1 VARWPDLQSF
11 LWHLERQGELR
22 RVRVEVD
29 PNLEIT
35 EIATRVVREEG
46 PALLFERVRGST
58 YPLAINI
65 FGSRRRVRMALGRD
79 PGAVGE
85 ELAGLVERLN
95 PPTLRGLWSTRGTL
109 RRMLSMRT
117 AASRR
122 ALCQEVEEAPDL
134 DALPALTC
142 WPGDGGRFITF
153 PLVLT
158 EDPQTRRRNLGIY
171 RMHIFGRD
179 RTGMHWQVQKGG
191 GFHYYRAEQ
200 QGRPLEA
207 AVVLGADPTLMLSA
221 VLPLPEDLDEVAFSG
236 LLRGQPTGMV
246 RARTLSLRVPASAE
260 FVLEGVVPADERETE
275 GPFGDHFG
283 HYSGAAPFPVFHVRR
298 VTRRRNP
305 VYPAA
310 VVGKP
315 PQEDRY
321 LGDAAQEMLTP
332 LIKIVHPELRDL
344 WAYYEAGF
352 HNLLVASVEVRFTKE
367 AMKTALGL
375 LGQGQLALTKV
386 VILVGPEVNVRDFE
400 AVLRAIQRHFNPGE
414 DFALIPRAPLD
425 TLDFTGVRPDGR
437 PSGRMHYGSKMILD
451 ATPKPDQPPASEPA
465 RSTGGPAPMTVDP
478 AAACPQVRA
487 WRLVADSLLAVQVE
501 GDGRAALQELLGL
514 EGLGSVRMVAAVSP
528 DVRLESNTELLWGI
542 FTRFDPAH
550 DVLFQ
555 EVELRGAWPLYR
567 GRLGID
573 STFKEGY
580 PEPLAMTEE
589 IRNKVDQRWE
599 EYWR

>member
-1 VARWPDLQSF
+1 VAGWPDLQSF
-11 LWHLERQGELR
+11 LGYLERQGELR

-29 PNLEIT
+29 PALEIT
-35 EIATRVVREEG
+35 EIATRVIREEG
-46 PALLFERVRGST
+46 PALLFERVQGSP

-65 FGSRRRVRMALGRD
+65 FGNRRRIRLALGRE
-79 PGAVGE
+79 PGTIGE

-95 PPTLRGLWSTRGTL
+95 PPSPKGFWSARRTL

-117 AASRR
+117 ARSRK
-122 ALCQEVEEAPDL
+122 ALSQEVEEAPDL
-134 DALPALTC
+134 EALPALTC
-142 WPGDGGRFITF
+142 WPKDGGRFITF

-158 EDPQTRRRNLGIY
+158 EDPQTHRRNLGIY

-179 RTGMHWQVQKGG
+179 STGMHWQIQKGG
-191 GFHYYRAEQ
+191 GFHYYRSEQ
-200 QGRPLEA
+200 QGRPLEV
-207 AVVLGADPTLMLSA
+207 AVVLGGDPALMLGA
-221 VLPLPEDLDEVAFSG
+221 VLPLPEDIDEVAFSG
-236 LLRGQPTGMV
+236 FLRGRPTGMV
-246 RARTLSLRVPASAE
+246 PARTLSLPVPAAAE
-260 FVLEGVVPADERETE
+260 FVLEGVVRPGERQME

-298 VTRRRNP
+298 LTRRRNP

-321 LGDAAQEMLTP
+321 LGDAAQEMLAP
-332 LIKIVHPELRDL
+332 LIKIIHPELRDL

-386 VILVGPEVNVRDFE
+386 VVLVGPDVNVRDFG
-400 AVLRAIQRHFNPGE
+400 AVLRAVQLHFNPAE

-425 TLDFTGVRPDGR
+425 TLDFTGVR
-437 PSGRMHYGSKMILD
+437 MHYGSKMILD
-451 ATPKPDQPPASEPA
+451 ATPNADRPPA
-465 RSTGGPAPMTVDP
+465 GPPTPMTIDP
-478 AAACPQVRA
+478 TAACPQVRS
-487 WRLVADSLLAVQVE
+487 WRLLADALLAVQVE
-501 GDGRAALQELLGL
+501 GDGRTALQQLLGL
-514 EGLGSVRMVAAVSP
+514 EGLGGVCAVAAVSP
-528 DVRLESNTELLWGI
+528 DVCLENDAELLWGI
-542 FTRFDPAH
+542 FTRFDPAR

-555 EVELRGAWPLYR
+555 EVELRGAWPVYR
-567 GRLGID
+567 GRMGID

-580 PEPLAMTEE
+580 PEPLAMTDE
-589 IRNKVDQRWE
+589 IRRKVDERWQ

>member
-1 VARWPDLQSF
+1 VARFPDLQAF
-11 LWHLERQGELR
+11 LTHLERQGELR

-29 PNLEIT
+29 PALEIT
-35 EIATRVVREEG
+35 EIATRTVREEG
-46 PALLFERVRGST
+46 PALLFERVQGSP

-65 FGSRRRVRMALGRD
+65 FGSRRRIRMALGRE
-79 PGAVGE
+79 PGAIGE

-95 PPTLRGLWSTRGTL
+95 PPGPRALWSVRGTL
-109 RRMLSMRT
+109 RRMLSIRT
-117 AASRR
+117 ARSHK

-142 WPGDGGRFITF
+142 WPEDGGRFITF

-158 EDPQTRRRNLGIY
+158 QDPQTQRRNMGIY
-171 RMHIFGRD
+171 RMHVFARD
-179 RTGMHWQVQKGG
+179 TTGMHWQVQKGG

-200 QGRPLEA
+200 RGQPLEV
-207 AVVLGADPTLMLSA
+207 AVALGGDPALMLGA

-236 LLRGQPTGMV
+236 FLRGQPTGMV
-246 RARTLSLRVPASAE
+246 PARTLSLRVPASAE
-260 FVLEGVVPADERETE
+260 FVLEGIVPPGERQVE

-332 LIKIVHPELRDL
+332 LIKVLHSELRDL

-386 VILVGPEVNVRDFE
+386 VVLVGRDVNVHDFE

-425 TLDFTGVRPDGR
+425 SLDFTGV
-437 PSGRMHYGSKMILD
+437 RMHYGSKMILD
-451 ATPKPDQPPASEPA
+451 ATPKADQPPASA
-465 RSTGGPAPMTVDP
+465 PAPMTIDP
-478 AAACPQVRA
+478 SAACRQVRS
-487 WRLVADSLLAVQVE
+487 WRLLAGTLLTAQVE
-501 GDGRAALQELLGL
+501 GDGRTALQELLSL
-514 EGLGSVRMVAAVSP
+514 EGLGGVRMVAAVSP
-528 DVRLESNTELLWGI
+528 DVDLENNTELLWGI
-542 FTRFDPAH
+542 FTRFDPAR

-555 EVELRGAWPLYR
+555 EVELHGAWPVYR

-580 PEPLAMTEE
+580 PEPLAMTDE
-589 IRNKVDQRWE
+589 IRRKVDQRWE

>member
-1 VARWPDLQSF
+1 VAGWPDLQTF
-11 LWHLERQGELR
+11 LGYLERQDELR

-29 PNLEIT
+29 PALEIT

-46 PALLFERVRGST
+46 PALLFERVRGSS

-65 FGSRRRVRMALGRD
+65 FGSRRRIEMALGRE
-79 PGAVGE
+79 PGAIGE

-95 PPTLRGLWSTRGTL
+95 PPSLRALWSAKGAL

-117 AASRR
+117 TKGRR

-134 DALPALTC
+134 DRLPTLTC
-142 WPGDGGRFITF
+142 WPKDGGRFVTF

-158 EDPQTRRRNLGIY
+158 EDPETHRRNLGIY
-171 RMHIFGRD
+171 RMHVFGRD

-200 QGRPLEA
+200 LGRPLEVV
-207 AVVLGADPTLMLSA
+207 VVLGGDPALMLSA

-236 LLRGQPTGMV
+236 FLRGRPTAMAP
-246 RARTLSLRVPASAE
+246 ARTLSLRVPASAE
-260 FVLEGVVPADERETE
+260 FVLEGVVPPSERQTE

-283 HYSGAAPFPVFHVRR
+283 HYSGAAPFPVFHLRR
-298 VTRRRNP
+298 VTRRTSP

-321 LGDAAQEMLTP
+321 LGDAAQEMLGS
-332 LIKIVHPELRDL
+332 LIKVIHPELRDL

-386 VILVGPEVNVRDFE
+386 VVLVGPDVNGRDFE
-400 AVLRAIQRHFNPGE
+400 EVLRAVQQHFNPGE

-425 TLDFTGVRPDGR
+425 TLDFTGVR
-437 PSGRMHYGSKMILD
+437 MHYGSKMVLD
-451 ATPKPDQPPASEPA
+451 ATPKADQRPA
-465 RSTGGPAPMTVDP
+465 GQPAPMTIDP
-478 AAACPQVRA
+478 AAVCPQVRA
-487 WRLVADSLLAVQVE
+487 WRLIADALLAVQVE
-501 GDGRAALQELLGL
+501 GDGKAALQQLLGL
-514 EGLGSVRMVAAVSP
+514 EGLGGVCMVAAVSP
-528 DVRLESNTELLWGI
+528 DVRLENNAELLWGM
-542 FTRFDPAH
+542 FTRFDPAR

-555 EVELRGAWPLYR
+555 EVELRGAWPVYR
-567 GRLGID
+567 GRMGID

-580 PEPLAMTEE
+580 PEPLTMTDE
-589 IRNKVDQRWE
+589 IRRKVDERWE
-599 EYWR
+599 EYWRG

>member
-1 VARWPDLQSF
+1 LAKWPDLQTF
-11 LWHLERQGELR
+11 LEHLERHGELL

-29 PNLEIT
+29 PALEIT

-46 PALLFERVRGST
+46 PALLFERVQGSP

-65 FGSRRRVRMALGRD
+65 FGSRRRIRMALGRE
-79 PGAVGE
+79 PAAIGE

-95 PPTLRGLWSTRGTL
+95 PPTLPAVWSTRATL

-117 AASRR
+117 VRSRR
-122 ALCQEVEEAPDL
+122 ALCQEVDEAPDL
-134 DALPALTC
+134 ETLPALTC

-158 EDPQTRRRNLGIY
+158 QDPQTHRRNLGIY
-171 RMHIFGRD
+171 RMHVFAGD

-200 QGRPLEA
+200 RGRPLEV
-207 AVVLGADPTLMLSA
+207 AVVLGGDPALMLSA

-236 LLRGQPTGMV
+236 FLRGQPTGMV
-246 RARTLSLRVPASAE
+246 PARTLSLRVPASAE
-260 FVLEGVVPADERETE
+260 FILEGAVPPGERAME

-305 VYPAA
+305 IYPAA

-321 LGDAAQEMLTP
+321 LGDAAQEMLGP
-332 LIKIVHPELRDL
+332 LIKVVHPELRDL

-352 HNLLVASVEVRFTKE
+352 HNLLVASVEVRFAKE

-386 VILVGPEVNVRDFE
+386 VILVGPDVNVRDFE
-400 AVLRAIQRHFNPGE
+400 AVLRAVQQHFNPGE
-414 DFALIPRAPLD
+414 DFALIPRAPVD
-425 TLDFTGVRPDGR
+425 TLDFTGV
-437 PSGRMHYGSKMILD
+437 SMHYGSKMILD
-451 ATPKPDQPPASEPA
+451 ATPKTYQSPASAE
-465 RSTGGPAPMTVDP
+465 GGSAFGGGGAAPMTIDP
-478 AAACPQVRA
+478 SAACRQVRS
-487 WRLVADSLLAVQVE
+487 WRLLADTLLAVQVE
-501 GDGRAALQELLGL
+501 GDGQSALRELLGL
-514 EGLGSVRMVAAVSP
+514 DGLGGVRMVAAVSP
-528 DVRLESNTELLWGI
+528 DVRLERNTELIWGI
-542 FTRFDPAH
+542 FTRFDPAR

-555 EVELRGAWPLYR
+555 EVELRGAWPVYR
-567 GRLGID
+567 GRIGID
-573 STFKEGY
+573 STLKEGY
-580 PEPLAMTEE
+580 PEPLTMTDE
-589 IRNKVDQRWE
+589 IRRKVDQRWE

>member
-1 VARWPDLQSF
+1 MASWPDLQTF
-11 LWHLERQGELR
+11 LQHLERRGELR
-22 RVRVEVD
+22 RVRIEVD
-29 PNLEIT
+29 PALEIT

-46 PALLFERVRGST
+46 PALLFERVRGSP

-65 FGSRRRVRMALGRD
+65 FGSRRRIRMALGRE
-79 PGAVGE
+79 PGAIGE

-95 PPTLRGLWSTRGTL
+95 PPTLRGLLSARGTL

-117 AASRR
+117 TRSRR
-122 ALCQEVEEAPDL
+122 ALSQEVEEAPDL
-134 DALPALTC
+134 DTLPALTC
-142 WPGDGGRFITF
+142 WPGDGGRFLTF

-158 EDPQTRRRNLGIY
+158 EDPQTHRRNLGIY
-171 RMHIFGRD
+171 RMHVFAPD
-179 RTGMHWQVQKGG
+179 RTGMHWQIQKGG

-200 QGRPLEA
+200 QGRPLEV
-207 AVVLGADPTLMLSA
+207 AVVLGGDPALMLSA

-236 LLRGQPTGMV
+236 FLRGQPAGMV
-246 RARTLSLRVPASAE
+246 PARTLSLRVPASAE
-260 FVLEGVVPADERETE
+260 FILEGVVPPGERQTE

-283 HYSGAAPFPVFHVRR
+283 HYSGEAPFPVFHLRR

-305 VYPAA
+305 IYPAA

-321 LGDAAQEMLTP
+321 LGDAAQAMLGP
-332 LIKIVHPELRDL
+332 LIKIMHPELRDL
-344 WAYYEAGF
+344 WGYYEAGF

-375 LGQGQLALTKV
+375 LGQGQLSLTKV
-386 VILVGPEVNVRDFE
+386 VILVGPDVDVRDFD

-425 TLDFTGVRPDGR
+425 TLDFTGVR
-437 PSGRMHYGSKMILD
+437 MHYGSKMILD
-451 ATPKPDQPPASEPA
+451 ATPKADQPPA
-465 RSTGGPAPMTVDP
+465 GGPAPMTVDP
-478 AAACPQVRA
+478 SAACRQVRS
-487 WRLVADSLLAVQVE
+487 WRVLADTLLAVQVE
-501 GDGRAALQELLGL
+501 GDGRSALRELLGL
-514 EGLGSVRMVAAVSP
+514 DGLGGVRMVAAVSP

-542 FTRFDPAH
+542 FTRFDPAR

-555 EVELRGAWPLYR
+555 EAELRGAWPIYR

-573 STFKEGY
+573 STLKEGY
-580 PEPLAMTEE
+580 PEPLTMTDE
-589 IRNKVDQRWE
+589 IQRKVDRRWE

>member
-1 VARWPDLQSF
+1 MAGWPDLQAF
-11 LWHLERQGELR
+11 LGHLESQEELR

-29 PNLEIT
+29 HALEIT

-46 PALLFERVRGST
+46 PALVFERVRGSP

-65 FGSRRRVRMALGRD
+65 FGSRRRIEMALGRE
-79 PGAVGE
+79 PGAIGE

-95 PPTLRGLWSTRGTL
+95 PPSLRALWSAKGTL

-117 AASRR
+117 AKGRR

-134 DALPALTC
+134 DRLPALTC

-158 EDPQTRRRNLGIY
+158 EDPQTHRRNLGIY
-171 RMHIFGRD
+171 RMHVFDRD

-200 QGRPLEA
+200 LGRPLEV
-207 AVVLGADPTLMLSA
+207 AVVLGGDPALMLAA

-236 LLRGQPTGMV
+236 FLRGRPTAMAP
-246 RARTLSLRVPASAE
+246 ARTLSLRVPASAE
-260 FVLEGVVPADERETE
+260 FVLEGVVPPGERQTE

-283 HYSGAAPFPVFHVRR
+283 HYSGAAPFPVFHLRR

-321 LGDAAQEMLTP
+321 LGDAAQEMLGP
-332 LIKIVHPELRDL
+332 LIKVIHPELRDL

-386 VILVGPEVNVRDFE
+386 VVLVGPDVNVRSFE
-400 AVLRAIQRHFNPGE
+400 DVLRAVQRHFNPGE

-425 TLDFTGVRPDGR
+425 TLDFTGVR
-437 PSGRMHYGSKMILD
+437 MHYGSKMVLD
-451 ATPKPDQPPASEPA
+451 ATPKADQPP
-465 RSTGGPAPMTVDP
+465 TGGPAPMTIDP
-478 AAACPQVRA
+478 AAVCPQVRA
-487 WRLVADSLLAVQVE
+487 WRLLAETLLAVQVE
-501 GDGRAALQELLGL
+501 GDGKAALQQLLGL
-514 EGLGSVRMVAAVSP
+514 EGLGGVCMVAAVSP
-528 DVRLESNTELLWGI
+528 NVRLENNAELLWGM
-542 FTRFDPAH
+542 FTRFDPAR

-555 EVELRGAWPLYR
+555 EVELRGAWPVYR
-567 GRLGID
+567 GRMGID

-580 PEPLAMTEE
+580 PEPLTMTDET
-589 IRNKVDQRWE
+589 RRKVDERWA

>member
-1 VARWPDLQSF
+1 MAKWPDLQTF
-11 LWHLERQGELR
+11 LAHLERQGELR

-29 PNLEIT
+29 PALEIT
-35 EIATRVVREEG
+35 EIVTRTVREEG
-46 PALLFERVRGST
+46 PALLFERVRGSP

-65 FGSRRRVRMALGRD
+65 FGSRRRIRMALGRE

-85 ELAGLVERLN
+85 ELAGLAERLN
-95 PPTLRGLWSTRGTL
+95 PPTPRGLWSARGTL

-117 AASRR
+117 AGSRR

-158 EDPQTRRRNLGIY
+158 EDPQTHRRNMGIY
-171 RMHIFGRD
+171 RMHVLARD

-200 QGRPLEA
+200 RGQPLEV
-207 AVVLGADPTLMLSA
+207 AVVLGGDPALMLGA

-236 LLRGQPTGMV
+236 FLRGQPTGMV
-246 RARTLSLRVPASAE
+246 PARSLSLRVPASAE
-260 FVLEGVVPADERETE
+260 FVLEGVVPPGERETE

-283 HYSGAAPFPVFHVRR
+283 HYSGAAPFPVFHLRR

-321 LGDAAQEMLTP
+321 LGDAAQEMLSP
-332 LIKIVHPELRDL
+332 LIKVLHPELRDL

-386 VILVGPEVNVRDFE
+386 VVLVGPDVNVRDFE

-425 TLDFTGVRPDGR
+425 SLDFTGV
-437 PSGRMHYGSKMILD
+437 RMHYGSKMIID
-451 ATPKPDQPPASEPA
+451 ATPKADQPPA
-465 RSTGGPAPMTVDP
+465 GQPAPMTVDP
-478 AAACPQVRA
+478 SAACRQVRS
-487 WRLVADSLLAVQVE
+487 WRLLADTLLVIQVE
-501 GDGRAALQELLGL
+501 GDGRTALQELLGL
-514 EGLGSVRMVAAVSP
+514 EGLGGVRMVAAVSP
-528 DVRLESNTELLWGI
+528 DVHLENNAELLWGI
-542 FTRFDPAH
+542 FTRFDPAR

-555 EVELRGAWPLYR
+555 EVELRGAWPVYR

-580 PEPLAMTEE
+580 PEPLTMTEE
-589 IRNKVDQRWE
+589 IRRKVDQRWE

>member
-1 VARWPDLQSF
+1 MAGWPDLQTF
-11 LWHLERQGELR
+11 LGHLERQEELR

-29 PNLEIT
+29 SALEIT

-46 PALLFERVRGST
+46 PALLFERVQGSS

-65 FGSRRRVRMALGRD
+65 FGSRRRIEMALGRE
-79 PGAVGE
+79 PGAIGE
-85 ELAGLVERLN
+85 ELASLVERLN
-95 PPTLRGLWSTRGTL
+95 PPSARAFWSAKGTL

-117 AASRR
+117 SKGRGAP
-122 ALCQEVEEAPDL
+122 CQEVEEAPDL
-134 DALPALTC
+134 DRLPALTC

-158 EDPQTRRRNLGIY
+158 EDPETHRRNLGIY
-171 RMHIFGRD
+171 RMHVFGPD

-191 GFHYYRAEQ
+191 GFHYYRAERL
-200 QGRPLEA
+200 GRPLEV
-207 AVVLGADPTLMLSA
+207 AVVLGGDPALMLSA
-221 VLPLPEDLDEVAFSG
+221 VLPLPEDIDEVAFSG
-236 LLRGQPTGMV
+236 FLRGRPTAMAQ
-246 RARTLSLRVPASAE
+246 ARTLSLRVPAGAE
-260 FVLEGVVPADERETE
+260 FVLEGLVPPDERQTE

-283 HYSGAAPFPVFHVRR
+283 HYSGAAPFPVFHLRR
-298 VTRRRNP
+298 VTRRRSP

-321 LGDAAQEMLTP
+321 LGDAAQEMLGP
-332 LIKIVHPELRDL
+332 LIKVIHPELRDL

-367 AMKTALGL
+367 SMKTALGL

-386 VILVGPEVNVRDFE
+386 VVLVGPDVGVRSFE
-400 AVLRAIQRHFNPGE
+400 DVLRAVQRHFNPGE

-425 TLDFTGVRPDGR
+425 TLDFTGVR
-437 PSGRMHYGSKMILD
+437 MHYGSKMVLD
-451 ATPKPDQPPASEPA
+451 ATPKADRPPAGA
-465 RSTGGPAPMTVDP
+465 PAPMTVDP
-478 AAACPQVRA
+478 AAVCPQVRA
-487 WRLVADSLLAVQVE
+487 WRLLAETLLAVQVE
-501 GDGRAALQELLGL
+501 GDGKAALEQLVGL
-514 EGLGSVRMVAAVSP
+514 EGLGGVCMVAAVSA
-528 DVRLESNTELLWGI
+528 DVRLENNAELLWGM
-542 FTRFDPAH
+542 FTRFDPAR

-555 EVELRGAWPLYR
+555 EVELRGAWPVYR
-567 GRLGID
+567 GRMGID

-580 PEPLAMTEE
+580 PEPLTMTGE
-589 IRNKVDQRWE
+589 IRRKVDERWE

>member
-1 VARWPDLQSF
+1 VAKWPDLQTF
-11 LWHLERQGELR
+11 LEHLERQGELR

-29 PNLEIT
+29 PALEIT

-46 PALLFERVRGST
+46 PALLFEQVRGSP

-65 FGSRRRVRMALGRD
+65 FGSRRRIRMALGRE
-79 PGAVGE
+79 PGAIGE

-95 PPTLRGLWSTRGTL
+95 PPTPRGLWSERGTL

-117 AASRR
+117 ARSRK

-134 DALPALTC
+134 DTLPALTC
-142 WPGDGGRFITF
+142 WPGDGGRFVTF

-158 EDPQTRRRNLGIY
+158 EDPQTHRRNMGIY
-171 RMHIFGRD
+171 RMHILARD

-200 QGRPLEA
+200 RGQPLEV
-207 AVVLGADPTLMLSA
+207 AVVLGGDPALMLGA

-236 LLRGQPTGMV
+236 FLRGRPTGMV
-246 RARTLSLRVPASAE
+246 PARSLSLRVPASAE
-260 FVLEGVVPADERETE
+260 FVLEGIVPSGERELE

-283 HYSGAAPFPVFHVRR
+283 HYSGAAPFPVFHLRR

-332 LIKIVHPELRDL
+332 LIKMLHPELRDL

-386 VILVGPEVNVRDFE
+386 VVLVGPDVNVHDFE

-425 TLDFTGVRPDGR
+425 SLDFTGVRPDGR
-437 PSGRMHYGSKMILD
+437 PSGRMDYGSKMILD
-451 ATPKPDQPPASEPA
+451 ATPKADQPPAS
-465 RSTGGPAPMTVDP
+465 GPAPMTLDP
-478 AAACPQVRA
+478 SAACRQVRS
-487 WRLVADSLLAVQVE
+487 WRLLADTLLAVQVE
-501 GDGRAALQELLGL
+501 GDGRTALQDLLGL
-514 EGLGSVRMVAAVSP
+514 EGLGGVRMVAAVSP
-528 DVRLESNTELLWGI
+528 DVSLENNAELLWGI
-542 FTRFDPAH
+542 FTRFDPAR

-555 EVELRGAWPLYR
+555 EVELRGAWPVYR

-580 PEPLAMTEE
+580 PEPLTMTDE
-589 IRNKVDQRWE
+589 IRRKVDQRWE

>member
-1 VARWPDLQSF
+1 VAGWPDLQTF
-11 LWHLERQGELR
+11 LGHLERQEELR

-29 PNLEIT
+29 PALEIT

-46 PALLFERVRGST
+46 PAVLFERVRGSP

-65 FGSRRRVRMALGRD
+65 FGSRRRIEMALGRE
-79 PGAVGE
+79 PGAIGE

-95 PPTLRGLWSTRGTL
+95 PPSLRALWSAKGTL

-117 AASRR
+117 ARSRK

-134 DALPALTC
+134 DLLPALTC
-142 WPGDGGRFITF
+142 WPKDGGRFVTF

-158 EDPQTRRRNLGIY
+158 EDPETHRRNLGIY
-171 RMHIFGRD
+171 RMHVFGRD
-179 RTGMHWQVQKGG
+179 QTGMHWQVQKGG
-191 GFHYYRAEQ
+191 GFHYYRAEKL
-200 QGRPLEA
+200 GRPLEV
-207 AVVLGADPTLMLSA
+207 AVVLGGDPALMLSA

-236 LLRGQPTGMV
+236 FLRGRATAMV
-246 RARTLSLRVPASAE
+246 PARALSLRVPASAE
-260 FVLEGVVPADERETE
+260 FVLEGVVPRGERRTE

-283 HYSGAAPFPVFHVRR
+283 HYSGAAPFPVFHLRR
-298 VTRRRNP
+298 VTRRHSP

-310 VVGKP
+310 VVGRP

-321 LGDAAQEMLTP
+321 LGDAAQEMLGP
-332 LIKIVHPELRDL
+332 LIKVIHPELRDL

-386 VILVGPEVNVRDFE
+386 VVLVGPDVNARSFE
-400 AVLRAIQRHFNPGE
+400 AVLRAVQQHFNPGE

-425 TLDFTGVRPDGR
+425 TLDFTGVR
-437 PSGRMHYGSKMILD
+437 MHYGSKMVLD
-451 ATPKPDQPPASEPA
+451 ATPKADQPPA
-465 RSTGGPAPMTVDP
+465 GQPAPMTIDP
-478 AAACPQVRA
+478 AAVCPQVRA
-487 WRLVADSLLAVQVE
+487 WRLIADALLAVQVE
-501 GDGRAALQELLGL
+501 GDGKAALQQLLGL
-514 EGLGSVRMVAAVSP
+514 EGLGGVCMVAAVSP
-528 DVRLESNTELLWGI
+528 DVRLENNAELLWGI
-542 FTRFDPAH
+542 FTRFDPAR

-555 EVELRGAWPLYR
+555 EVELRGAWPVYR
-567 GRLGID
+567 GRMGVD

-580 PEPLAMTEE
+580 PEPLTMTDE
-589 IRNKVDQRWE
+589 IRRKVDERWE
-599 EYWR
+599 EYWRE

>member
-1 VARWPDLQSF
+1 VARWPDLQTF
-11 LWHLERQGELR
+11 LEHLEREGELS
-22 RVRVEVD
+22 RVRIEVD
-29 PNLEIT
+29 PALEIT

-46 PALLFERVRGST
+46 PALLFERVRGSP

-65 FGSRRRVRMALGRD
+65 FGSRRRIRMALGRE
-79 PGAVGE
+79 PGAIGE
-85 ELAGLVERLN
+85 ELAGLAERLN
-95 PPTLRGLWSTRGTL
+95 PPTLRGLLSARGTL

-117 AASRR
+117 ARSRR
-122 ALCQEVEEAPDL
+122 ALSQEVEESPDL
-134 DALPALTC
+134 EALPALTC

-158 EDPQTRRRNLGIY
+158 EDPQTHRRNLGIY
-171 RMHIFGRD
+171 RMHVFGPD
-179 RTGMHWQVQKGG
+179 RTGMHWQIQKGG

-200 QGRPLEA
+200 RGQPLEV
-207 AVVLGADPTLMLSA
+207 AVVLGGDPALMLSA

-236 LLRGQPTGMV
+236 FLRGQPAGMAP
-246 RARTLSLRVPASAE
+246 ARTLSLRVPASAE
-260 FVLEGVVPADERETE
+260 FILEGVVPPDERQME

-283 HYSGAAPFPVFHVRR
+283 HYSGEAPFPVFQVRR

-321 LGDAAQEMLTP
+321 LGDAAQAMMGP
-332 LIKIVHPELRDL
+332 LIKVMHPELREL

-375 LGQGQLALTKV
+375 LGQGQLSLTKV
-386 VILVGPEVNVRDFE
+386 VILVGPDVNVHDFE
-400 AVLRAIQRHFNPGE
+400 AVLRAVQRHFNPGE
-414 DFALIPRAPLD
+414 DFALIPRAPVD
-425 TLDFTGVRPDGR
+425 TLDFTGV
-437 PSGRMHYGSKMILD
+437 RMHYGSKMILD
-451 ATPKPDQPPASEPA
+451 ATPKADQAPAGE
-465 RSTGGPAPMTVDP
+465 PAPMTLDP
-478 AAACPQVRA
+478 SAACRQVRS
-487 WRLVADSLLAVQVE
+487 WRLLADTLLAVQVE
-501 GDGRAALQELLGL
+501 GDGRSALQDLLGL
-514 EGLGSVRMVAAVSP
+514 DGLGGVRMVAAVSP

-542 FTRFDPAH
+542 FTRFDPAR

-555 EVELRGAWPLYR
+555 EVELRGAWPVCR

-573 STFKEGY
+573 STLKEGY
-580 PEPLAMTEE
+580 PEPLTMTDE
-589 IRNKVDQRWE
+589 IQSKVDRRWE